1 MHKIACVVLTFLLL
15 LSAGI
20 TQAEPDSDS
29 ALKDL
34 SIESARIFFPDAQ
47 QLAPV
52 LDDIPARPVF
62 DSGDV
67 IGYLFITDEIKPI
80 PAYSGKPI
88 SLLVGMA
95 ADGEIRGVKI
105 LHHEEPVLVIG
116 VEDQHLQK
124 FIDQYTGINAD
135 QRVRIGAHDR
145 PGYLGVDGITGAT
158 ITSMVINHSV
168 IRSAKEVLDA
178 VRSRPKVA
186 PADEQAR
193 QQTEAAGVSTEK
205 LDDIDFLRENYATV
219 TLLGAALLFLL
230 GILFFQDWLAKRKR
244 LYEYVRTGYLI
255 LTVLYIGIYLRAQ
268 LSAVNLF
275 AFAQR
280 LGQQLFWESLLYD
293 VAIFMLWAFV
303 ACTILLWGR
312 GVYCG
317 WLCPFGALQ
326 ELIYNAARKLKVP
339 QFTFPSV
346 VHERL
351 WAIKYFLLI
360 ILVGVSLGSM
370 ARVAPLLEVEP
381 FKTTFGLLF
390 QREFVYVAYALGLLV
405 AAAFNS
411 RFYCKY
417 LCVLGAALSIFSRFH
432 VFEWLRRRKECGHP
446 CQACAKACPLD
457 AIKPTGEIIDSE
469 CHYCLRCQVL
479 YWDEY
484 TCPPLV
490 EKRKRREARER
501 KQQSGNIIASR
512 ELR

>member
-1 MHKIACVVLTFLLL
+1 MHKIAFIVLTVLVF
-15 LSAGI
+15 LSA
-20 TQAEPDSDS
+20 S
-29 ALKDL
+29 ASRAAPHGTGELHDL
-34 SIESARIFFPDAQ
+34 SLQSATLFFPNAQ
-47 QLAPV
+47 KIAPV
-52 LDDIPARPVF
+52 LNDIPARPVF
-62 DSGDV
+62 DSDAL
-67 IGYLFITDEIKPI
+67 IGYLFITDEITPI

-88 SLLVGMA
+88 SLLVGMSV
-95 ADGEIRGVKI
+95 DGEIRGVKI

-116 VEDQHLQK
+116 VEDRQLQE
-124 FIDQYTGINAD
+124 FIGQYAGINAE
-135 QRVRIGAHDR
+135 QRVRIGAFDR
-145 PGYLGVDGITGAT
+145 AGYQGVDGITGAT

-168 IRSAKEVLDA
+168 MRSAKEVLDA
-178 VRSRPKVA
+178 VRKHPEEVSAAVQDSLERGAGAA
-186 PADEQAR
+186 PQE
-193 QQTEAAGVSTEK
+193 EING
-205 LDDIDFLRENYATV
+205 IDFLRENYATV
-219 TLLGAALLFLL
+219 TLLGAALIFLL
-230 GILFFQDWLAKRKR
+230 GILFFQDWLVKKKQR
-244 LYEYVRTGYLI
+244 YEYVRTGYLI
-255 LTVLYIGIYLRAQ
+255 FTVLYIGLYLGAQ

-280 LGQQLFWESLLYD
+280 LGQTLFWESLLYD

-326 ELIYNAARKLKVP
+326 ELIYKAARKLRLP

-390 QREFVYVAYALGLLV
+390 QREFIYVAYALGLLLI
-405 AAAFNS
+405 AAFNS

-432 VFEWLRRRKECGHP
+432 VFDWLRRRKECGHP

-490 EKRKRREARER
+490 EKRKRREQRAL
-501 KQQSGNIIASR
+501 KQQSGNLIGTTEVR
-512 ELR
+512 